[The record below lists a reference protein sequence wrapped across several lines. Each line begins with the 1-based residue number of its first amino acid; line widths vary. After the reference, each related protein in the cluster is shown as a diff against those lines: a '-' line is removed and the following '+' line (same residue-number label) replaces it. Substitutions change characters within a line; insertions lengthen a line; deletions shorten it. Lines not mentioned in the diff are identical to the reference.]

1 MDGPSRRVLCE
12 DAVPWLEAQG
22 VMPGVSTFTSLPDVS
37 ELSPMTLA
45 DWRAWFVESARK
57 VLRLTPPEG
66 ASLFFQTDVKRDG
79 TWVDKGYLCMK
90 AAELEGVPLLWHK
103 VICRAPPGLA
113 TFGRPSYAHLLCF
126 SRGLRADP
134 GRSTADVVP
143 QAGAMT
149 WARAMPLQACV
160 LACRFVAEETAT
172 RCVVDPFCGVGTALA
187 VANALGLDAV
197 GVERNR
203 KRAERAER
211 LVISREP
218 EWRIVP

>member
-1 MDGPSRRVLCE
+1 M
-12 DAVPWLEAQG
+12 
-22 VMPGVSTFTSLPDVS
+22 
-37 ELSPMTLA
+37 
-45 DWRAWFVESARK
+45 
-57 VLRLTPPEG
+57 
-66 ASLFFQTDVKRDG
+66 KRDG

-103 VICRAPPGLA
+103 IICRAPPGLA
-113 TFGRPSYAHLLCF
+113 TFGRPAYAHLLCF

-149 WARAMPLQACV
+149 WARAMPLTACV
-160 LACRFVAEETAT
+160 LACRYVREETAS
-172 RCVVDPFCGVGTALA
+172 RCLVDPFCGVGTALA

-211 LVISREP
+211 LVIVRDP
-218 EWRIVP
+218 EWRIVT